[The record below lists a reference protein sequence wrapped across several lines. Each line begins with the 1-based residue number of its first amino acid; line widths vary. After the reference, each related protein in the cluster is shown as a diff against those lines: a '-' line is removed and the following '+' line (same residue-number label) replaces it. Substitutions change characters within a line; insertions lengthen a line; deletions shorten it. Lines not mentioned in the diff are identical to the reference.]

1 MTIADMVYQQV
12 QTMPERLAQEVLDF
26 TEYLTVK
33 RLSKITRTKTEG
45 TEKYHQATTRLIEL
59 AEQST
64 AASEGQRWTRE
75 ELYER

>member
-26 TEYLTVK
+26 AEYLTIK
-33 RLSKITRTKTEG
+33 RLSKTTRTKG

-64 AASEGQRWTRE
+64 VFLGLCVWI
-75 ELYER
+75 LLHFGII

>member
-1 MTIADMVYQQV
+1 MTIADMVYQKV
-12 QTMPERLAQEVLDF
+12 QTMPEKLAQEVLDF
-26 TEYLTVK
+26 AEYLTIK
-33 RLSKITRTKTEG
+33 RLSKITRTKG
-45 TEKYHQATTRLIEL
+45 TEKYHQATTRIIEL